1 MNCEPLP
8 LPTLAAPGAL
18 WSMAV
23 LPDELPEE
31 PEPVDPIDPIEAAEV
46 GCAAPP
52 VRT

>member
-1 MNCEPLP
+1 
-8 LPTLAAPGAL
+8 
-18 WSMAV
+18 MAV